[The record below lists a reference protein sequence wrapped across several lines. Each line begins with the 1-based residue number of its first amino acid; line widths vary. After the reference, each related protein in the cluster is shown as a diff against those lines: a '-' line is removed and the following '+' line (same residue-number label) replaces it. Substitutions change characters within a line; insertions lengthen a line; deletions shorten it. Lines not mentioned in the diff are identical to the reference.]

1 MYEARTYQ
9 QLVREDDL
17 VITRVIAKETELFIK
32 ACVDLEE
39 EALTSLLKYRKSIE
53 DYIKQDPLFETALSP
68 YTVNDDAPE
77 IVKEMA
83 LQASKVNVG
92 PMASV
97 AGAVAEYV
105 GRDLIKFSDE
115 LIIENGGDVYMSS
128 KKTRNICIFAGES
141 IFSEDIKIKIESQRM
156 PIGVCTS
163 SGLVGHSMSFGAA
176 DAVTVL
182 SKSAV
187 FADAAATAIANMVE
201 TEKDVENVL
210 SFSKKIHNLKGVIII
225 KNNTLGAWGNFQ
237 IEEGR
242 GEIECQKSGYEK
254 MNQLIKR

>member
-1 MYEARTYQ
+1 MHKARTYQ

-32 ACVDLEE
+32 ANVDLEE
-39 EALTSLLKYRKSIE
+39 EALNSLLKYRKHIE
-53 DYIKQDPLFETALSP
+53 DYINHDPLFETALSSYSP
-68 YTVNDDAPE
+68 NNDAPG

-83 LQASKVNVG
+83 AQASRVNVG

-97 AGAVAEYV
+97 AGAIAEYV
-105 GRDLIKFSDE
+105 GKDLVEFSEE
-115 LIIENGGDVYMSS
+115 LIIENGGDVYMNS
-128 KKTRNICIFAGES
+128 KRARDVCIFAGES
-141 IFSEDIKIKIESQRM
+141 VFSEEIKIKIESKQM

-163 SGLVGHSMSFGAA
+163 SGAVGHSMSLGSS

-201 TEKDVENVL
+201 TEEDVESVL
-210 SFSKKIHNLKGVIII
+210 NFSKKIRDLSGVIII
-225 KNNTLGAWGNFQ
+225 KNNTLGAWGDFC
-237 IEEGR
+237 IERR
-242 GEIECQKSGYEK
+242 GEIKCQKSGYEK
-254 MNQLIKR
+254 MNQLIKH

>member
-17 VITRVIAKETELFIK
+17 VITRVAAKETELFIK

-39 EALTSLLKYRKSIE
+39 EALDSLLKYRRYIE
-53 DYIKQDPLFETALSP
+53 DYINQYPLFETTLSSYFP
-68 YTVNDDAPE
+68 NDDAPV

-83 LQASKVNVG
+83 EQASRVNVG

-97 AGAVAEYV
+97 AGAIAEYV
-105 GRDLIKFSDE
+105 GKDLAEFSGE
-115 LIIENGGDVYMSS
+115 LIIENGGDVYMNS
-128 KKTRNICIFAGES
+128 KRTRDVCIFAGES
-141 IFSEDIKIKIESQRM
+141 IFSKDIKIKIKSQYM

-163 SGLVGHSMSFGAA
+163 SGTVGHSMSFGSA
-176 DAVTVL
+176 DAVAVL

-201 TEKDVENVL
+201 TEEDVESILN
-210 SFSKKIHNLKGVIII
+210 FSKKIHNLNGVIII
-225 KNNTLGAWGNFQ
+225 KNNTLGAWGDFC
-237 IEEGR
+237 IERR
-242 GEIECQKSGYEK
+242 GGVKCQKSGYEK

>member
-1 MYEARTYQ
+1 MYEVRTYQ

-17 VITRVIAKETELFIK
+17 VITRVVAKETEIFIK

-53 DYIKQDPLFETALSP
+53 DYINQYPLFETALSS
-68 YTVNDDAPE
+68 YSTDDDAPE
-77 IVKEMA
+77 MVKEMA

-97 AGAVAEYV
+97 AGAIAEYV
-105 GRDLIKFSDE
+105 GRDLAKFSDE
-115 LIIENGGDVYMSS
+115 IIIENGGDIYMNS
-128 KKTRNICIFAGES
+128 KKTRSICIFAGES
-141 IFSEDIKIKIESQRM
+141 IFSEDIKIKIESQNM

-163 SGLVGHSMSFGAA
+163 SGSVGHSVSFGAA

-182 SKSAV
+182 SRSAV

-201 TEKDVENVL
+201 TKEDVENTL

-225 KNNTLGAWGNFQ
+225 KNDTLGAWGDFY
-237 IEEGR
+237 IER
-242 GEIECQKSGYEK
+242 GEEVECQKSGCEK
-254 MNQLIKR
+254 MNQLTKR